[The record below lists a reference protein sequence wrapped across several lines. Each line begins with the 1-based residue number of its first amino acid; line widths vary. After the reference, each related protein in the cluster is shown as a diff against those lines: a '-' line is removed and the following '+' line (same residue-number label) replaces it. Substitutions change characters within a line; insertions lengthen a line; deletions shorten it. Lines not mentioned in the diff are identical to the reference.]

1 MTKHCFRIN
10 SKLST
15 SRRHHSTCVC
25 VHTHVWHFAN
35 YDNVMSGGT
44 GNPPLPPSVGGYV
57 QRRVEV
63 ILEKYWGKSAD
74 DVCCLLAVV
83 GWGSHSSLL
92 VIQSALNFHC
102 ALFARYFI
110 SIYSCARVLCMMH
123 CIVEAETTFFMG
135 LCVFA
140 NLKLKRASGTPFS
153 GCCVLGKHQVQWVPG
168 RRARIEQKEVLIERI
183 SLAVYNQCWH
193 LRKVLS

>member
-1 MTKHCFRIN
+1 MYYNHSQFCLYCGWPSIA
-10 SKLST
+10 SEST
-15 SRRHHSTCVC
+15 ASSQQADDSTQHVCVC
-25 VHTHVWHFAN
+25 TRT
-35 YDNVMSGGT
+35 YDTSQIMTTSWAGGPAT
-44 GNPPLPPSVGGYV
+44 LPLPPSVGGYV
-57 QRRVEV
+57 QCRVEV

-102 ALFARYFI
+102 ALFAQYFI

-123 CIVEAETTFFMG
+123 CIVEAKTTFFMG

-153 GCCVLGKHQVQWVPG
+153 GCCVLGKH
-168 RRARIEQKEVLIERI
+168 
-183 SLAVYNQCWH
+183 
-193 LRKVLS
+193 